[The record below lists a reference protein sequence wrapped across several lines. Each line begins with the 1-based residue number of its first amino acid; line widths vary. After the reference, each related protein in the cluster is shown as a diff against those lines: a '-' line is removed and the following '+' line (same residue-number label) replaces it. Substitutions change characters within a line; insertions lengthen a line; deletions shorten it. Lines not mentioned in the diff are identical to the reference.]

1 MSENANTSKN
11 GINILVNNYINSLK
25 WSEEQATSY
34 EAQVNYYTS
43 FIKGKTYWEYV
54 DECEKRTILSIKIIH
69 HSIIVQ

>member
-1 MSENANTSKN
+1 MAENTNTSKN

-43 FIKGKTYWEYV
+43 FIKGKHIENTWMNVKKKQFYPS
-54 DECEKRTILSIKIIH
+54 KLSTI
-69 HSIIVQ
+69 Q